1 MNIHFEI
8 CKIIIYLTIIYKTLI
23 ERNQRTSSSHWQACL
38 ETSCPINHF
47 YSLHLIQRSEQ
58 KVTKSCTQGVHVFQ
72 WEEKLWLSASWRW
85 TQQNTHCHFV
95 FKCAFCTEGF
105 PGGTNDKEP
114 ACQCRRHKR
123 CGFDPWVRNIPWRH
137 GKIPWRRAWRPTLV
151 FLPGESPW
159 TEELGGLQSMQSQ
172 RAGHDGSDLAC
183 RRMHFAQNWK
193 NQHMKWEISCHT
205 ARENLAGLSLQFRR
219 GTELWEKTCWSKRE
233 SGYTS
238 ATESHWPEFRG
249 CPKSTVSG
257 VSSWTSG
264 TTEIVA
270 KYLKHSH
277 LQEYFP
283 PSSFFCYLSI

>member
-47 YSLHLIQRSEQ
+47 YLLHLIQRSEQ

-114 ACQCRRHKR
+114 ACQRRRHKR
-123 CGFDPWVRNIPWRH
+123 CGFDPWVMDALKAWQDLLKEGMATHSSIL
-137 GKIPWRRAWRPTLV
+137 AWRIPTDRGAWRTTV
-151 FLPGESPW
+151 HAVTKSW
-159 TEELGGLQSMQSQ
+159 TRRKWLSMQAHALCTELKEPAYEVGDFLS
-172 RAGHDGSDLAC
+172 HC
-183 RRMHFAQNWK
+183 
-193 NQHMKWEISCHT
+193 KWEPCRS
-205 ARENLAGLSLQFRR
+205 LSPIQKGNWAL
-219 GTELWEKTCWSKRE
+219 GKTCWSKRE